1 MLEILIGRSQNGAE
15 GRDKVGLGSIRRP
28 VIGLALGGGAARGFA
43 HIGIVRTL
51 IAHGIVPN
59 VVVGTSIGAVVG
71 GAYAAGHLDTLEEW
85 ARSLQPR
92 NILGYLDIR
101 LNGSGLIGGDK
112 LAAQLEAAI
121 GPTLIEDL
129 PLKFAT
135 VATEVR
141 TGHEIWLTHGRMVEA
156 MRASYALP
164 GIFSPV
170 LVGDR
175 WLVDGAMVNPVPVS
189 AARALG
195 AEIVIAANL
204 SSDVFTHSTTIYSHG
219 APPVAP
225 EVVAEPPP
233 PPKRGFGKLF
243 SAERTMKREFFGGG
257 GRPGISSV
265 MVDAFNIMQD
275 RITRARLAGDPPDL
289 LISPRVGQ
297 IGWFDFHR
305 ASDLIAFGARAAER
319 AIDSIQEA
327 IHILA
332 PAGRPGPEADSKP
345 GPVADAEAVNRLAP
359 PRSGGLD
366 VVAQRFLL
374 HLVFADPPL
383 DDVADRDQADNP
395 FVLDHRQ
402 MPEFAQRHHFH
413 DRGDR
418 IGRPA
423 TDDLARHHRADRLVE
438 HASAAIAEHADDVA
452 LRQDAFDAAFAHHQ
466 YGADFPLPQNLDRSR
481 KLCARLDALDVM
493 SFGIEDC
500 TYRHCRL
507 PEADRALE
515 RARSLF
521 P

>member
-1 MLEILIGRSQNGAE
+1 LLENLIGRGQNG
-15 GRDKVGLGSIRRP
+15 DKVGLGSIRRP
-28 VIGLALGGGAARGFA
+28 VIGIALGGGAARGFA
-43 HIGIVRTL
+43 HIGIMRTL

-112 LAAQLEAAI
+112 LAAQLESAI
-121 GPTLIEDL
+121 GQTLIEEL

-141 TGHEIWLTHGRMVEA
+141 TGHEIWLTHGRVVDA

-175 WLVDGAMVNPVPVS
+175 WLVDGALVNPVPVS

-204 SSDVFTHSTTIYSHG
+204 SSDIFTHSTTIYAHGPSTQESEDG
-219 APPVAP
+219 APEAAV
-225 EVVAEPPP
+225 EPA

-243 SAERTMKREFFGGG
+243 SLERSMKREFFGSG
-257 GRPGISSV
+257 GRPGISTV

-275 RITRARLAGDPPDL
+275 RITRARLAGDPPDM

-305 ASDLIAFGARAAER
+305 AGDLIAYGARAAER

-332 PAGRPGPEADSKP
+332 PGAARAPTA
-345 GPVADAEAVNRLAP
+345 AVL
-359 PRSGGLD
+359 
-366 VVAQRFLL
+366 
-374 HLVFADPPL
+374 
-383 DDVADRDQADNP
+383 
-395 FVLDHRQ
+395 
-402 MPEFAQRHHFH
+402 EKK
-413 DRGDR
+413 
-418 IGRPA
+418 
-423 TDDLARHHRADRLVE
+423 
-438 HASAAIAEHADDVA
+438 AIE
-452 LRQDAFDAAFAHHQ
+452 
-466 YGADFPLPQNLDRSR
+466 
-481 KLCARLDALDVM
+481 K
-493 SFGIEDC
+493 E
-500 TYRHCRL
+500 
-507 PEADRALE
+507 
-515 RARSLF
+515 
-521 P
+521 

>member
-1 MLEILIGRSQNGAE
+1 VLDILIGRGQNSPN

-28 VIGLALGGGAARGFA
+28 VIGLVLGGGAARGFA
-43 HIGIVRTL
+43 HIGVVRTL

-71 GAYAAGHLDTLEEW
+71 GAYAAGHLDKLEEW
-85 ARSLQPR
+85 ARSLQRR

-121 GPTLIEDL
+121 GPILIEEL

-141 TGHEIWLTHGRMVEA
+141 TGHEIWLTHGRMVDA
-156 MRASYALP
+156 IRASYALP

-175 WLVDGAMVNPVPVS
+175 WLVDGALVNPVPVS
-189 AARALG
+189 AARAFG

-204 SSDVFTHSTTIYSHG
+204 SSDIFTHSTTIYAHG
-219 APPVAP
+219 PSADMP
-225 EVVAEPPP
+225 EAVIEPP

-297 IGWFDFHR
+297 IGWFDFHC
-305 ASDLIAFGARAAER
+305 ADDLIAYGARAAER

-332 PAGRPGPEADSKP
+332 PGSREPD
-345 GPVADAEAVNRLAP
+345 
-359 PRSGGLD
+359 
-366 VVAQRFLL
+366 
-374 HLVFADPPL
+374 
-383 DDVADRDQADNP
+383 
-395 FVLDHRQ
+395 
-402 MPEFAQRHHFH
+402 
-413 DRGDR
+413 
-418 IGRPA
+418 
-423 TDDLARHHRADRLVE
+423 
-438 HASAAIAEHADDVA
+438 AAIEKT
-452 LRQDAFDAAFAHHQ
+452 
-466 YGADFPLPQNLDRSR
+466 P
-481 KLCARLDALDVM
+481 
-493 SFGIEDC
+493 
-500 TYRHCRL
+500 
-507 PEADRALE
+507 
-515 RARSLF
+515 
-521 P
+521 

>member
-1 MLEILIGRSQNGAE
+1 VLDILIRRGQNGPDN
-15 GRDKVGLGSIRRP
+15 RDKVGLGSIRRP

-51 IAHGIVPN
+51 IAHGIVPD

-71 GAYAAGHLDTLEEW
+71 GAYAAGHLDKLEAW

-101 LNGSGLIGGDK
+101 LNGSGLIGGDR
-112 LAAQLEAAI
+112 LATELEGAI
-121 GPTLIEDL
+121 GKILIEEL

-141 TGHEIWLTHGRMVEA
+141 TGHEIWLTHGRMVHA

-175 WLVDGAMVNPVPVS
+175 WLVDGALVNPVPVS

-219 APPVAP
+219 APADVP
-225 EVVAEPPP
+225 EAVTEIA
-233 PPKRGFGKLF
+233 PPKRGLGRLF
-243 SAERTMKREFFGGG
+243 SAERTVKREFFGGG
-257 GRPGISSV
+257 GRPGISSI

-305 ASDLIAFGARAAER
+305 ADDLIAFGARAAAR

-327 IHILA
+327 IHLLA
-332 PAGRPGPEADSKP
+332 P
-345 GPVADAEAVNRLAP
+345 
-359 PRSGGLD
+359 
-366 VVAQRFLL
+366 
-374 HLVFADPPL
+374 
-383 DDVADRDQADNP
+383 
-395 FVLDHRQ
+395 
-402 MPEFAQRHHFH
+402 
-413 DRGDR
+413 
-418 IGRPA
+418 
-423 TDDLARHHRADRLVE
+423 
-438 HASAAIAEHADDVA
+438 
-452 LRQDAFDAAFAHHQ
+452 DAA
-466 YGADFPLPQNLDRSR
+466 GD
-481 KLCARLDALDVM
+481 K
-493 SFGIEDC
+493 
-500 TYRHCRL
+500 
-507 PEADRALE
+507 EA
-515 RARSLF
+515 
-521 P
+521 

>member
-1 MLEILIGRSQNGAE
+1 MLEILVGRGQNGAD

-141 TGHEIWLTHGRMVEA
+141 TGHEIWLTHGRMVDA

-175 WLVDGAMVNPVPVS
+175 WLVDGALVNPVPVS

-219 APPVAP
+219 AASGQRRRLPSRA
-225 EVVAEPPP
+225 A

-243 SAERTMKREFFGGG
+243 SPERTMKREFFGGG

-305 ASDLIAFGARAAER
+305 ADDLIAFGARAAER
-319 AIDSIQEA
+319 AIEFDPGSDP
-327 IHILA
+327 H
-332 PAGRPGPEADSKP
+332 PRAGVRRRAGGKRA
-345 GPVADAEAVNRLAP
+345 AE
-359 PRSGGLD
+359 S
-366 VVAQRFLL
+366 
-374 HLVFADPPL
+374 
-383 DDVADRDQADNP
+383 VADRA
-395 FVLDHRQ
+395 
-402 MPEFAQRHHFH
+402 
-413 DRGDR
+413 
-418 IGRPA
+418 
-423 TDDLARHHRADRLVE
+423 
-438 HASAAIAEHADDVA
+438 
-452 LRQDAFDAAFAHHQ
+452 
-466 YGADFPLPQNLDRSR
+466 
-481 KLCARLDALDVM
+481 
-493 SFGIEDC
+493 
-500 TYRHCRL
+500 
-507 PEADRALE
+507 
-515 RARSLF
+515 
-521 P
+521 

>member
-1 MLEILIGRSQNGAE
+1 VLDSWMGRGQKGSDGH
-15 GRDKVGLGSIRRP
+15 DKVGLGSIRRP

-85 ARSLQPR
+85 ARRLQPR

-112 LAAQLEAAI
+112 LAAQLEAAL
-121 GPTLIEDL
+121 GQTLIEDL

-141 TGHEIWLTHGRMVEA
+141 TGHEIWLTHGRVVDA

-175 WLVDGAMVNPVPVS
+175 WLVDGALVNPVPVS
-189 AARALG
+189 AARAFG

-204 SSDVFTHSTTIYSHG
+204 SSDVFAHSTTIYSHG
-219 APPVAP
+219 PAVDVTVGIA
-225 EVVAEPPP
+225 AEAVIEST
-233 PPKRGFGKLF
+233 PPKRRFGKFF
-243 SAERTMKREFFGGG
+243 SPERTMKREFFGGP

-305 ASDLIAFGARAAER
+305 ADDLIAHGARAAER
-319 AIDSIQEA
+319 AIESIQEA

-332 PAGRPGPEADSKP
+332 PVSREPGA
-345 GPVADAEAVNRLAP
+345 AV
-359 PRSGGLD
+359 
-366 VVAQRFLL
+366 
-374 HLVFADPPL
+374 DP
-383 DDVADRDQADNP
+383 
-395 FVLDHRQ
+395 
-402 MPEFAQRHHFH
+402 
-413 DRGDR
+413 
-418 IGRPA
+418 
-423 TDDLARHHRADRLVE
+423 
-438 HASAAIAEHADDVA
+438 
-452 LRQDAFDAAFAHHQ
+452 
-466 YGADFPLPQNLDRSR
+466 
-481 KLCARLDALDVM
+481 
-493 SFGIEDC
+493 
-500 TYRHCRL
+500 
-507 PEADRALE
+507 
-515 RARSLF
+515 
-521 P
+521 

>member
-1 MLEILIGRSQNGAE
+1 VLDSLRGRGQNGSN
-15 GRDKVGLGSIRRP
+15 GHNKVGLGSIRRP

-101 LNGSGLIGGDK
+101 LNGSGLIGGSK

-121 GPTLIEDL
+121 GQTLIEEL

-141 TGHEIWLTHGRMVEA
+141 TGHEIWLTHGRMVDA

-170 LVGDR
+170 QVGDR
-175 WLVDGAMVNPVPVS
+175 WLVDGALVNPVPVS
-189 AARALG
+189 VARAFG

-204 SSDVFTHSTTIYSHG
+204 SSDVFAHSTTIYAHG
-219 APPVAP
+219 PAAEVTVAVTPEDVVDPV
-225 EVVAEPPP
+225 
-233 PPKRGFGKLF
+233 PPKRGFGKFF
-243 SAERTMKREFFGGG
+243 SPERTMKREFFGSG
-257 GRPGISSV
+257 GRPGISTV

-289 LISPRVGQ
+289 LISPRVGK

-305 ASDLIAFGARAAER
+305 ADDLIAHGARAAER
-319 AIDSIQEA
+319 AIESIQEA

-332 PAGRPGPEADSKP
+332 PGA
-345 GPVADAEAVNRLAP
+345 AEPPPAVDKTP
-359 PRSGGLD
+359 
-366 VVAQRFLL
+366 
-374 HLVFADPPL
+374 
-383 DDVADRDQADNP
+383 
-395 FVLDHRQ
+395 
-402 MPEFAQRHHFH
+402 
-413 DRGDR
+413 
-418 IGRPA
+418 
-423 TDDLARHHRADRLVE
+423 
-438 HASAAIAEHADDVA
+438 
-452 LRQDAFDAAFAHHQ
+452 
-466 YGADFPLPQNLDRSR
+466 
-481 KLCARLDALDVM
+481 
-493 SFGIEDC
+493 
-500 TYRHCRL
+500 
-507 PEADRALE
+507 
-515 RARSLF
+515 
-521 P
+521 